1 MGAIKKRGVRNG
13 LKSLGLSSWAN
24 VVLFAEMQ
32 RMEEKGFKWCL
43 VMSLV
48 LDRLSLRGLLDIHVE
63 MLPR

>member
-1 MGAIKKRGVRNG
+1 M
-13 LKSLGLSSWAN
+13 
-24 VVLFAEMQ
+24 VLFAEMQ

-48 LDRLSLRGLLDIHVE
+48 LDRLGLRCLLDIHVE